1 MKTLQSKLLVLLLS
15 TSLLCCKKDDAVKST
30 PTAAVPNTI
39 TFKGNNI
46 TFNGLSIDS
55 EYPDS
60 TSEYI
65 FSTLSNLSMVLY
77 CKYINV
83 VGPDP
88 AQASA
93 DGIVTYNADEADYFP
108 VNNYPELTVRGYI
121 NYDGL
126 LYKSVSGSIK
136 IKRNDLGNQTFQ
148 FENLKF
154 KVGDEEQL
162 LNGTI
167 NLTKS

>member
-15 TSLLCCKKDDAVKST
+15 TSLMCCKKDDEVKPT
-30 PTAAVPNTI
+30 LTAAVPNTL

-46 TFNGLSIDS
+46 TFNGLSIDDDAS
-55 EYPDS
+55 TA

-65 FSTLSNLSMVLY
+65 FTTISNLSMVLY
-77 CKYINV
+77 CKYIDV
-83 VGPDP
+83 VFTDP
-88 AQASA
+88 LQTSA
-93 DGIVTYNADEADYFP
+93 DGIVTYNADEVDYFP

-126 LYKSVSGSIK
+126 LYKSVSGSVK
-136 IKRNDLGNQTFQ
+136 IKRNDTGNQTFQ

-154 KVGDEEQL
+154 KVGNEEQL